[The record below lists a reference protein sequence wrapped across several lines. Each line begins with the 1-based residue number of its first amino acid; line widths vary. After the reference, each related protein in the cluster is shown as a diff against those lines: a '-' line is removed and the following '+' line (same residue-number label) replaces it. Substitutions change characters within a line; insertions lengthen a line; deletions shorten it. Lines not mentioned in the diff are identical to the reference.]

1 METQNTEVATQLPA
15 GTWTLD
21 PARST
26 VTITAKKLG
35 VITVPATLT
44 VTSSSIEIGADHEVT
59 AVEVVVDAASYTSS
73 NDKRDEHVRSADFLD
88 AEAHPEI
95 VFRSGPLTGLQ
106 ADGTVTIKG
115 GTYPVSVTVDQV
127 VVDGESATFAAT
139 ATVDRNSMGVDK
151 LPSLVISRALQLSV
165 SATAVR
171 SES

>member
-1 METQNTEVATQLPA
+1 METQNTDVATQLPS

-26 VTITAKKLG
+26 VSITAKKLG

-44 VTSSSIEIGADHEVT
+44 VTSSSIEVGADHEVA
-59 AVEVVVDAASYTSS
+59 AVEVVVDAGSYTSS

-88 AEAHPEI
+88 ADSHPDI
-95 VFRSGPLTGLQ
+95 VFR
-106 ADGTVTIKG
+106 
-115 GTYPVSVTVDQV
+115 SVTVDQV
-127 VVDGESATFAAT
+127 AVDGESATFAAT
-139 ATVDRNSMGVDK
+139 ATVDRTSIGVDK